1 MKIITLESV
10 GSTNDYCLD
19 HPGILASPGTA
30 VRAIDQTKGR
40 GRHSKSWSFAA
51 GKDFA
56 CSFIHHP
63 GRDEHRMSLI
73 TVLTGIAVRR
83 VLYILT
89 GESFEIKWPNDI
101 LCNGKKICGI
111 LVEKTVSGE
120 TPVLVIGIG
129 INVNSTAQDLFPGS
143 VSLRTISGRDFDIE
157 EIISAI
163 NDELFSLITVNSI
176 DDRLMAEWNGA
187 STIIGKTVSFSGD
200 GALSKGVVSGID
212 RNGALVI
219 IDSDGNETH
228 YNGEIDDVF

>member
-19 HPGILASPGTA
+19 HPEILASPGTV
-30 VRAIDQTKGR
+30 VRAKDQTNGR
-40 GRHSKSWSFAA
+40 GRHSKSWSFTA

-63 GRDEHRMSLI
+63 VCDTHELSLI

-101 LCNGKKICGI
+101 LFNGKKICGI

-129 INVNSTAQDLFPGS
+129 INVNSAAQDLFPGS

-157 EIISAI
+157 EIINAI
-163 NDELFSLITVNSI
+163 YEEIFSLITVHNL
-176 DDRLMAEWNGA
+176 DDRLMAEWNSA
-187 STIIGKTVSFSGD
+187 STIIGKTVSFSG
-200 GALSKGVVSGID
+200 
-212 RNGALVI
+212 NGSL
-219 IDSDGNETH
+219 
-228 YNGEIDDVF
+228 